1 MVVLY
6 SCDQAVL
13 DIDVSILKYDFA
25 IIKSKQQKGLK
36 GNNKKR

>member
-13 DIDVSILKYDFA
+13 DIDVSILKYGFA
-25 IIKSKQQKGLK
+25 IIKSK
-36 GNNKKR
+36 